1 MPTPA
6 RVVVVPPRPG
16 RLEIQEVSLPDPA
29 PHQVVV
35 RLLSS
40 GVCHSQLHQ
49 MHAPR
54 QNPVVLGH
62 EATGTVLATGRRVNH
77 LREGDTAIVTWVP
90 RNTPR
95 TKRRP
100 EPATVRLGDGSEAMS
115 QNVFTWAD
123 HTIADEQFVVKVPD
137 TIQKDVS
144 AIIGCAVIT
153 GAGAVVNTAGVRRG
167 ESVAVFGVGGVGL
180 SAIAAAR
187 EVGASP
193 IIAVDLSDA
202 KLEFAQRFGA
212 TDKVN
217 ASSGDPVQAI
227 RDLTTRE
234 GQGYD
239 IVGRSITGVDWAFDC
254 IGLKI
259 TMEQIVAAARSGHF
273 GAKEGGTAVL
283 VGVPGAKP
291 EINALD
297 LLIHEKKFIGSIGG
311 SCHPDRDFP
320 IFLDWHQRG
329 VLDLNALVTARYRL
343 DQINEATDALENGR
357 IFGRA
362 ILTLA

>member
-6 RVVVVPPRPG
+6 RIVVVPPHPG
-16 RLEIQEVSLPDPA
+16 PLEIQDLTLPDPG

-62 EATGTVLATGRRVNH
+62 EATGTVLAAGRRVNH
-77 LREGDTAIVTWVP
+77 VREGDTAIVTWVP
-90 RNTPR
+90 RNAPR

-100 EPATVRLGDGSEAMS
+100 EPAVVRVAGGAEALS
-115 QNVFTWAD
+115 QNVFCWAD
-123 HTIADEQFVVKVPD
+123 HTIADEQFVVKVPA
-137 TIQKDVS
+137 TIPKDVS

-153 GAGAVVNTAGVRRG
+153 GAGAVKNTAAVRRG

-187 EVGASP
+187 EAGASP

-202 KLEFAQRFGA
+202 KLDFAVRFGA
-212 TDKVN
+212 THKVN
-217 ASSGDPVQAI
+217 AAHGDPVEAI
-227 RDLTTRE
+227 RQLTTRE
-234 GQGYD
+234 GGAYD
-239 IVGRSITGVDWAFDC
+239 IIGRPLTGVDWAFDC

-283 VGVPGAKP
+283 VGVPGTKP

-320 IFLDWHQRG
+320 VFLDWHQRG
-329 VLDLNALVTARYRL
+329 ILDLNALVTARYRL
-343 DQINEATDALENGR
+343 DQINEATHALESGQ